1 MRTIAV
7 LSRRDDGAQ
16 ATIGVVGR
24 SRACCPQRKEPS
36 MLANLLCPPRR
47 TLIAAAASL
56 CLTSTAFAGA
66 HVDSGGKPKA
76 LPTPSEFYEHTGF
89 DGREAQLGAA
99 VVEAIRKAGPENG
112 EGLNF
117 SPAQTEMLGL
127 AVAKAIKTISND
139 TPYQHEMNDALV
151 KAQLTALQ
159 FAKDN
164 NLLAQMVEHD
174 VKTQAPMINRVAKMI
189 QMGGSPEL
197 AIIALT
203 ERTACFYQLVQNY
216 KREGMTIRWQTP
228 YANVL
233 ASTRRLGQHDLTVE
247 EIHQVYTVPLLSKQA
262 QLMGMEAEISPV
274 GADGWI
280 TMTIKQPAKVAAN

>member
-1 MRTIAV
+1 MIAR
-7 LSRRDDGAQ
+7 STPGGDGAQ
-16 ATIGVVGR
+16 ATIGVAGR
-24 SRACCPQRKEPS
+24 SRPCFPQPKEPP
-36 MLANLLCPPRR
+36 MLANPLSSPRR
-47 TLIAAAASL
+47 TLVIVAAGL
-56 CLTSTAFAGA
+56 CLTTTAFAGA
-66 HVDSGGKPKA
+66 HQGSGGKPKEI
-76 LPTPSEFYEHTGF
+76 PTPTNFYEHTGF

-99 VVEAIRKAGPENG
+99 VVEAIRKAKPENG

-117 SPAQTEMLGL
+117 NPAQTEMLGL

-151 KAQLTALQ
+151 KAQLTAMQ

-164 NLLAQMVEHD
+164 NLLPQMVEHD
-174 VKTQAPMINRVAKMI
+174 VKTQAPMISRVAKMI

-216 KREGMTIRWQTP
+216 KRDGMTIRWQTP

-233 ASTRRLGQHDLTVE
+233 ESTRRLGQHNLTVE
-247 EIHQVYTVPLLSKQA
+247 EIHNAYTIPLLSRQA
-262 QLMGMEAEISPV
+262 EVMGMAVEISPV

-280 TMTIKQPAKVAAN
+280 TMTMKAPSKVAAAN

>member
-1 MRTIAV
+1 M
-7 LSRRDDGAQ
+7 
-16 ATIGVVGR
+16 
-24 SRACCPQRKEPS
+24 
-36 MLANLLCPPRR
+36 
-47 TLIAAAASL
+47 
-56 CLTSTAFAGA
+56 
-66 HVDSGGKPKA
+66 
-76 LPTPSEFYEHTGF
+76 
-89 DGREAQLGAA
+89 
-99 VVEAIRKAGPENG
+99 
-112 EGLNF
+112 
-117 SPAQTEMLGL
+117 
-127 AVAKAIKTISND
+127 
-139 TPYQHEMNDALV
+139 
-151 KAQLTALQ
+151 
-159 FAKDN
+159 
-164 NLLAQMVEHD
+164 LAQMVEHD

-233 ASTRRLGQHDLTVE
+233 ASTRKLGQHNLTVE

-262 QLMGMEAEISPV
+262 QVMGMEADISPV

>member
-1 MRTIAV
+1 
-7 LSRRDDGAQ
+7 
-16 ATIGVVGR
+16 
-24 SRACCPQRKEPS
+24 
-36 MLANLLCPPRR
+36 MLATLLSPPRR
-47 TLIAAAASL
+47 TLIVAAAGL
-56 CLTSTAFAGA
+56 CLSTTAFAGA
-66 HVDSGGKPKA
+66 HVDSSGKPKPP
-76 LPTPSEFYEHTGF
+76 PTPSAFYEHTGF
-89 DGREAQLGAA
+89 DGREAELGAA
-99 VVEAIRKAGPENG
+99 VVEAIRKAKPENG

-117 SPAQTEMLGL
+117 SPAQTQMLGL
-127 AVAKAIKTISND
+127 AVGKAIKTISND

-164 NLLAQMVEHD
+164 NMLPQMVEHD
-174 VKTQAPMINRVAKMI
+174 VKTQAPMISRVAKMI

-233 ASTRRLGQHDLTVE
+233 ASTRKLGQHNLTVE

-262 QLMGMEAEISPV
+262 QVMGMEAEISPV

-280 TMTIKQPAKVAAN
+280 TMTIRQPAKVAAN